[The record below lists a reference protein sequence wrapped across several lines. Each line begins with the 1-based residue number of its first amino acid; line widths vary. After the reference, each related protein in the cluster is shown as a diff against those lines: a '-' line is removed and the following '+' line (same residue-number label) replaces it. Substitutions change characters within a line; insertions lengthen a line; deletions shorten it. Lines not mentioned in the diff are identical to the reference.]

1 MAKEGVISYN
11 NIAQANLKSTM
22 MFVDMNSFF
31 PSCEQQVNYWLRER
45 PVGVCVYTGF
55 DGSVIALSKTAK
67 AMGLRA
73 GKLPDLIRQCPQFVP
88 LETNPDRYREFHK
101 GIIKVLRSFSEDVIP
116 YSIDEAAVDFSSYQL
131 VYKDMVQL
139 AKEVK
144 AKIKKDVGDY
154 LTCSIGIAP
163 NEFLAKLGSG
173 LQKPD
178 GLTTITPENI
188 DEILSRLKLTDLP
201 GISKN
206 MAARLVMGGITAPEQ
221 LRHTSPVILKRVCK
235 SIVGEFW
242 HYRLNFMEV
251 DMQMDKNYRTMQAMR
266 QISAEQRASVSTLRD
281 ILYALC
287 LQLEKRMMSQD
298 VFCHSL
304 GFSCSYKAGYNWG
317 NSVRSEMPVQG
328 GAQLYDAI
336 SQLISQAENGKGES
350 VLNTDVTRM
359 SIWVASFVQS
369 GLQQYTM
376 FENNARQ
383 DKLRKTVY
391 SIRDKFGFEKIQSG
405 GEMVDKPV
413 MKDVIG
419 FGSIKDLARGVYD
432 ENKQGAEV
440 SNPSDLWFE

>member
-1 MAKEGVISYN
+1 MAKVGVTSYN
-11 NIAQANLKSTM
+11 NISKANLKPTM

-31 PSCEQQVNYWLRER
+31 PSCEQQVNYWLRDR
-45 PVGVCVYTGF
+45 PVGVCVYTGV

-67 AMGLRA
+67 AMGIKA
-73 GKLPDLIRQCPQFVP
+73 GKLPEIMRRWPQFVP

-101 GIIKVLRSFSEDVIP
+101 GIIKVLKSFSEDVIP

-131 VYKDMVQL
+131 IYKDMMQL
-139 AKEVK
+139 AKEIK

-163 NEFLAKLGSG
+163 NEFLAKLATD

-178 GLTTITPENI
+178 GLVMISPDNI
-188 DEILSRLKLTDLP
+188 DEILSNLKLTDLP

-206 MAARLVMGGITAPEQ
+206 MAARLVLGGITSPLQ

-251 DMQMDKNYRTMQAMR
+251 DMQMDKNYRSMQAMR
-266 QISAEQRASVSTLRD
+266 QISADQRASVDTLKD

-287 LQLEKRMMSQD
+287 LQLEKRMMTQE

-304 GFSCSYKAGYNWG
+304 GFSCSYKAGYSWG
-317 NSVRSEMPVQG
+317 NSARTEMPVQG

-336 SQLISQAENGKGES
+336 MQLIKQAEDGNGEG
-350 VLNTDVTRM
+350 VLNTEVSRM
-359 SIWVASFVQS
+359 SIWVANFVQN
-369 GLQQYTM
+369 GLQQYSM
-376 FENNARQ
+376 FESTAKQ

-391 SIRDKFGFEKIQSG
+391 NIRDKFGFEKIQSG
-405 GEMVDKPV
+405 GEKLDKPV

-419 FGSIKDLARGVYD
+419 FGSIKDLARDVYED
-432 ENKQGAEV
+432 RKQAPGI